1 MLKPDDPLLIIGA
14 GSIGE
19 RHIRNLLALGYHN
32 LIVYRQRNLPFRTI
46 EARQVRVVTDF
57 GAVEELRP
65 KVAFITSPTAQH
77 LSQAIAC
84 AALGMHLFI
93 EKPLSH
99 TTQGLE
105 KLKEVVVRKGVYVYV
120 GYMMHFHPLMAELK
134 QIIHTGRYGRLLSFA
149 THWGE
154 YLPEWHP
161 WEDYRT
167 SYAARRELGGGAALT
182 LSHDLD
188 LVLWLVPSPVT
199 AYHALPNYASALE
212 VNVEGGMDF
221 LLQFGDGAT
230 GHVHLN
236 FFEQPAKRYLHFVF
250 EGGTVG
256 FDYFAAELHIASRTE
271 TRSIK
276 IPNFDRNQL
285 FVDQTIYFLEQLK
298 TFRTEESVAMIQTSA
313 QIIGMCQG
321 A

>member
-1 MLKPDDPLLIIGA
+1 
-14 GSIGE
+14 
-19 RHIRNLLALGYHN
+19 
-32 LIVYRQRNLPFRTI
+32 
-46 EARQVRVVTDF
+46 
-57 GAVEELRP
+57 
-65 KVAFITSPTAQH
+65 
-77 LSQAIAC
+77 
-84 AALGMHLFI
+84 MHLFI

-99 TTQGLE
+99 TVQGLE
-105 KLKEVVVRKGVYVYV
+105 RLKEVVAQQGVYVYV
-120 GYMMHFHPLMAELK
+120 GYMMHFHPLMIQLK
-134 QIIHTGRYGRLLSFA
+134 QLIQTGRYGRLLSFT

-154 YLPEWHP
+154 YLPDWHP
-161 WEDYRT
+161 WEDYRA

-188 LVLWLVPSPVT
+188 LVLWLVPSPLT
-199 AYHALPNYASALE
+199 AYQALPNYASALE

-221 LLQFGDGAT
+221 LLRFGSGTT

-236 FFEQPAKRYLHFVF
+236 FFEQPARRYLHFVF
-250 EGGTVG
+250 ETGTVG
-256 FDYFAAELHIASRTE
+256 FDYFAAELQIASRAE
-271 TRSIK
+271 TRSVK

-298 TFRTEESVAMIQTSA
+298 TFRTEDSIRMIETSA